1 MNRNLLLNMIRREG
15 QISRTQLTEMSGLS
29 VGAVSGIINEL
40 LAADW
45 VFATGEGDYT
55 GGRRQTLLRLNPE
68 AGYAVGLKLME
79 DRIVSAVTDFEA
91 TILTHD
97 EHPFTFDEDPD
108 RVSDILATVIK
119 TSMIRSNVS
128 AERFFGAGIGLAG
141 VINGHSGTVRY
152 SPFFGWQ
159 DVPLADLVNQRIHV
173 PVFVENDV
181 NALTITEQ
189 LFGAGRRHL
198 NFVVVTVGRG
208 IGMGMVINGQLYQGS
223 NGGAG
228 EVGHTVIDGSGT
240 ETNRPTTLEALAA
253 DPALLA
259 TTSTPAGTGHQSY
272 ANIEELF
279 EQAQAGDTVAQALLT
294 ASGEWLGTGVANVV
308 NILAPELIIISGE
321 GVAAGAYRLD
331 PMLAALRRYSFGSL
345 FDEVEVVVRE
355 TDDQAWAL
363 GAASLVLSKVFAS
376 PALSA
381 RIT

>member
-29 VGAVSGIINEL
+29 GGAVSGIINEL
-40 LAADW
+40 LASEW

-108 RVSDILATVIK
+108 RVSDILATVIE
-119 TSMIRSNVS
+119 TSMIRSDVS
-128 AERFFGAGIGLAG
+128 AEAFFGAGIGLAG

-189 LFGAGRRHL
+189 LFGAGRRHQ

-259 TTSTPAGTGHQSY
+259 TTST
-272 ANIEELF
+272 
-279 EQAQAGDTVAQALLT
+279 
-294 ASGEWLGTGVANVV
+294 LGRNGSP
-308 NILAPELIIISGE
+308 IL
-321 GVAAGAYRLD
+321 R
-331 PMLAALRRYSFGSL
+331 
-345 FDEVEVVVRE
+345 
-355 TDDQAWAL
+355 QH
-363 GAASLVLSKVFAS
+363 
-376 PALSA
+376 
-381 RIT
+381 